1 MYKVYFSCIVSRLL
15 YGLQVIWL
23 NQAARNK
30 LDEFQA
36 RSLRKKLGI
45 APSFWS
51 RVSDKDV
58 LDRIGAPKLSRI
70 LLEQQLGFLGTLA
83 RRPDTCPVRKFVFGP
98 QLSRKPVEYKRRQG
112 RPNIECVAEIFKV
125 VDQLFTST
133 EMFHACILN
142 KQAWRNTIRVLCRR
156 QDQ

>member
-1 MYKVYFSCIVSRLL
+1 MACIVSKLL

-23 NQAARNK
+23 NQGARNK
-30 LDEFQA
+30 LDAFHA
-36 RSLRKKLGI
+36 RSLRRILGI

-51 RVSDKDV
+51 RVSNKDV
-58 LDRIGAPKLSRI
+58 LNRIGPPKLSKI

-98 QLSRKPVEYKRRQG
+98 QLSRKLVDYKRRQG
-112 RPNIECVAEIFKV
+112 RPNMEWVAEIFKV

-142 KQAWRNTIRVLCRR
+142 KQAWRNTIRAFCRR
-156 QDQ
+156 QSQ